1 MLHHRTASRTT
12 LTLSALCLL
21 LACRPAATTPPA
33 DQKPGEAV
41 TPTDTG
47 AASKRGAFVYPPSK
61 QEAVSDDYHGTRVA
75 DPYRWLEEPDSA
87 DSRAW
92 IEAQNQLTFGYL
104 DEIKERAA
112 IRARLTKLWNF
123 ERYGLPVREGGRVF
137 FSKNDGLQNQSVL
150 YVAESLTGEP
160 RVLLDPNT
168 LSADGTVAL
177 SGTAYSADGK
187 RMAYGLSSAGSD
199 WQEWRVR
206 DVTTGKDLPD
216 LIKWVKF
223 SGAAWTK
230 DGKGFFYSRYD
241 EPGEKTALQAKNE
254 NQKLYYHRLG
264 EPQAQDTLIFER
276 KDKPKWGYNAD
287 VTDDGRYLVISVWE
301 GSADKNALFMQDL
314 KGGVGKGKVIEL
326 LPSFDGQY
334 GFVDNE
340 GPVFWMTTTTGAPRG
355 RLIAVDTRK
364 ANAADPASWTTI
376 VPEAAET
383 LRGASM
389 VGGRFFLNYLK
400 DAHTQIVV
408 FARDGKRVREL
419 ALPGLGT
426 AGGFGGK
433 KGAKDLFYAFT
444 SYTTPSTIYRHDVAT
459 GESEVFRQPKVDFD
473 PAQYETS
480 QVFITSKD
488 GTKVPMFVTHKKGLV
503 KDGQNPTYLYGYGGF
518 NVALTPSFSV
528 ADLTWMEM
536 GGVHVVVNLRGGG
549 EYGEA
554 WHEAG
559 TKLVKQN
566 VFDDFIAAAEHL
578 IADKVTSPSKLAI
591 GGRSNGGLLVGAAI
605 TQRPELFAAALPGVG
620 VMDMLRF
627 HKFTIGWAWV
637 SDYGSSE
644 DPEQFKAL
652 RAYSPLHNLK
662 AGSKYPATLV
672 YTADHDDRV
681 VPGHSFKF
689 TAAMQ
694 AAQAADKPV
703 LIRIDVK
710 AGHGAGKPTTKVI
723 EEWTDLW
730 GFLVKN
736 LDMKIG

>member
-47 AASKRGAFVYPPSK
+47 AAPKRGAFVYPPSK

-241 EPGEKTALQAKNE
+241 EPGREDGAAGQEREPEALLSPPRRAAGARHPDLRAQGQAE
-254 NQKLYYHRLG
+254 VGLQRRRHRRRALSGDQRVGGLG
-264 EPQAQDTLIFER
+264 RQERAVHAGPQGRGRQGQGDRAAAELRRAVRLRRQRGAGVL
-276 KDKPKWGYNAD
+276 
-287 VTDDGRYLVISVWE
+287 DD
-301 GSADKNALFMQDL
+301 DD
-314 KGGVGKGKVIEL
+314 
-326 LPSFDGQY
+326 
-334 GFVDNE
+334 
-340 GPVFWMTTTTGAPRG
+340 TGAPRG

-389 VGGRFFLNYLK
+389 VGGRFF
-400 DAHTQIVV
+400 
-408 FARDGKRVREL
+408 
-419 ALPGLGT
+419 P
-426 AGGFGGK
+426 
-433 KGAKDLFYAFT
+433 
-444 SYTTPSTIYRHDVAT
+444 TI
-459 GESEVFRQPKVDFD
+459 
-473 PAQYETS
+473 
-480 QVFITSKD
+480 
-488 GTKVPMFVTHKKGLV
+488 
-503 KDGQNPTYLYGYGGF
+503 
-518 NVALTPSFSV
+518 
-528 ADLTWMEM
+528 
-536 GGVHVVVNLRGGG
+536 
-549 EYGEA
+549 
-554 WHEAG
+554 
-559 TKLVKQN
+559 
-566 VFDDFIAAAEHL
+566 
-578 IADKVTSPSKLAI
+578 
-591 GGRSNGGLLVGAAI
+591 
-605 TQRPELFAAALPGVG
+605 
-620 VMDMLRF
+620 
-627 HKFTIGWAWV
+627 
-637 SDYGSSE
+637 
-644 DPEQFKAL
+644 
-652 RAYSPLHNLK
+652 
-662 AGSKYPATLV
+662 
-672 YTADHDDRV
+672 
-681 VPGHSFKF
+681 
-689 TAAMQ
+689 
-694 AAQAADKPV
+694 
-703 LIRIDVK
+703 
-710 AGHGAGKPTTKVI
+710 
-723 EEWTDLW
+723 
-730 GFLVKN
+730 
-736 LDMKIG
+736 